1 MSVKVGDLAQ
11 YMSRTILI
19 VDEDNTWFYGIEVG
33 EEAVIAKYKKGVVR
47 KKNEEEDFKKN

>member
-19 VDEDNTWFYGIEVG
+19 VDEDNSWFYGIEVG
-33 EEAVIAKYKKGVVR
+33 ETAIGKYKKGVVR
-47 KKNEEEDFKKN
+47 KKNEEEDFKKD